1 MYAKPRVFR
10 AERKANA
17 RRGHLRTTGLT
28 PRFDAFGPLTGVGAL
43 GSGMSRSTA
52 GLRPPRKKRESMF
65 DMLVTGFFSSR
76 SDAKKTLSAP
86 DESSAPA
93 AEQISQNQRSV
104 RKSFSP
110 EHITHKSLSE
120 NNVKTSDVDMQ
131 LVTDRLICMGLP
143 WANRTS
149 KASRRN
155 NVADISFV
163 LNKYY
168 QDLYLVFN
176 LSNGKVYDLKPFQY
190 QVLQFE
196 PQRSSDIDQRG
207 TPSLEEIFNVCYAI
221 KFWLNLNHNNV
232 AVLHCDNGIQRTKL
246 FAACFLLFS
255 GECTTIDEALLL
267 FYRKRLRK
275 PTFTMLDIMKN
286 MSSSAKQVVSDSLP
300 KTLLFLPSSRFKA
313 FLSC

>member
-1 MYAKPRVFR
+1 
-10 AERKANA
+10 
-17 RRGHLRTTGLT
+17 
-28 PRFDAFGPLTGVGAL
+28 
-43 GSGMSRSTA
+43 MSRSTA

-93 AEQISQNQRSV
+93 AEQMSQNQRSV

-176 LSNGKVYDLKPFQY
+176 LSNGKVYDLKPFSTKCCIRTAAK
-190 QVLQFE
+190 
-196 PQRSSDIDQRG
+196 QRYRPAW

-275 PTFTMLDIMKN
+275 PNYTMLDILKN
-286 MSSSAKQVVSDSLP
+286 MSSSAKQVVSDKSPEKPLLTSSLDLG
-300 KTLLFLPSSRFKA
+300 LLSR
-313 FLSC
+313 